1 MKQISAYITPTLFS
15 VALLLAACGDTQE
28 PTNLPEDGK
37 GASLNLLPTVE
48 GTENQ
53 PLTRGVITN
62 KFFGNDDEISVN
74 ITTSRMAQGSDPQKY
89 TYAYKDGT
97 FSGKGGN
104 GFIFELDNT
113 SITRLVASWPSE
125 ESKAEKGIILDQRKD
140 EDFLQADELE
150 AKVEQC
156 NIMPTAAPLPLI
168 FNHTQSRLSFR
179 LAGQNA
185 NGLFIKSLILEL
197 KYYDATTNTP
207 NKEGAFWAHCND
219 SELAELILPAKTTIK
234 SENATSTVN
243 SGERYMIGMVT
254 LGGEKPYTGGIWLK
268 RTTTVELKAGYEYI
282 VTLTPEGYNLVAS
295 FEIHGFGQDEGYIG
309 IPVQLPTAKAG
320 GTDTEYL
327 IDNSTQLVT
336 LSRLLAG
343 EVNIE
348 TVEAW
353 EGRTYTLKEGL
364 QISGNAKK
372 WYKPIEKEALK
383 DKLFLNNTGGHITT
397 IQDAEGASFSLF
409 K

>member
-1 MKQISAYITPTLFS
+1 MKQVKTYITPVLFT
-15 VALLLAACGDTQE
+15 ATLLLAACGSTQE
-28 PTNLPEDGK
+28 PSNMSEDGK
-37 GASLNLLPTVE
+37 GAVLSLLPTIE
-48 GTENQ
+48 GTEGQ
-53 PLTRGVITN
+53 PLTRSVITN
-62 KFFGNDDEISVN
+62 KFFKNNDEISVN
-74 ITTSRMAQGSDPQKY
+74 ITTSRMSSTAAPQKY
-89 TYAYKDGT
+89 TYTYKDGT
-97 FSGKGGN
+97 FSGKDGN

-113 SITRLVASWPSE
+113 SITQLVASWPSE

-197 KYYDATTNTP
+197 KYYDAVTSTP
-207 NKEGAFWAHCND
+207 NKAGAFWAHCND

-243 SGERYMIGMVT
+243 STERYMIGMVT
-254 LGGEKPYTGGIWLK
+254 LDGAIPYTGGIWLDNS
-268 RTTTVELKAGYEYI
+268 TSVELKAGYEYI

-295 FEIHGFGQDEGYIG
+295 FEIHGFGQNEGYIG
-309 IPVQLPTAKAG
+309 IPVQLPTAKAIG
-320 GTDTEYL
+320 STEYQ

-348 TVEAW
+348 TVDAW
-353 EGRTYTLKEGL
+353 EERTYTLKEGL
-364 QISGNAKK
+364 QISDNAKK
-372 WYKPIEKEALK
+372 WYKPIEKPALK
-383 DKLFLNNTGGHITT
+383 DKLFPNGTGGYITT
-397 IQDAEGASFSLF
+397 IQDVEGASFSLF